1 MNSPVFSPEASQGF
15 LGNFRKSSYSLKLW
29 LGIAWVGFLILPW
42 YAAYDGFW
50 SFIWITEGY
59 PTFDEYS
66 PGILQITMHQ
76 RWWLWPVALSLLVPL
91 PALFLPRTDPRHAT
105 ALLFGGGFGFVYM
118 LSQGFILGLH
128 GWGWVFLGDIFGPTT
143 QTQMG
148 LGYGALLVCGGFLF
162 LDRKSTRL
170 NSSHKP
176 ILYAVFCLHNKNSDC
191 LCLSSTYS

>member
-1 MNSPVFSPEASQGF
+1 MNSPALSPETTQGL
-15 LGNFRKSSYSLKLW
+15 LGNLIKSSYSLKWW

-50 SFIWITEGY
+50 SFIWITDGY

-76 RWWLWPVALSLLVPL
+76 RWWLWPIALALLVPL
-91 PALFLPRTDPRHAT
+91 PALFLPRTDPRHAA

-118 LSQGFILGLH
+118 LTQGFILGLH

-148 LGYGALLVCGGFLF
+148 LGYGALLVCAGFLF
-162 LDRKSTRL
+162 LFTQGMAGRGAIKRDKNRKR
-170 NSSHKP
+170 
-176 ILYAVFCLHNKNSDC
+176 
-191 LCLSSTYS
+191 